1 MTYAEKVKGCFLGKC
16 LGGGIGMAF
25 EGTPY
30 CPGMKEETIFMQDVP
45 NDDMEM
51 QLIWVKALEEYGLA
65 LDPEKMGEIWLKYI
79 PHGCDEYSMAQ
90 RNLRRGIM
98 PPASGWK
105 DNFFVD
111 GMGAAIRSEVWGA
124 IFAGRPDAA
133 MHFAEVDSCVDHWG
147 NGVWGEIFMAA
158 ADCHAF
164 MHGDRVAA
172 LRFALEQIP
181 ADCRLGSTFHWIFSL
196 YDGGIDA
203 ETARTMIKEKTYS
216 PNFTDCVMN
225 LSFVLYAL
233 LWGEGD
239 FIKSV
244 LMAVNMGRDTDC
256 TAATA
261 GAFLGIL
268 GAIPEKWAAM
278 VKDTLIVSPFIYD
291 VPDVILSLDKL
302 VEKIVELHEKYG
314 NPPEKYGKY
323 VPYVSTG
330 KEPSLDRQSYLVI
343 PETAENRELVARLH
357 NGEAVAETEKAPF
370 RVVFDNLIMDLSPW
384 AKNGNS
390 IHLFSELSVTD
401 PPEDAVLSMTAD
413 TGCVLWID
421 GKRTLS
427 HHSRL
432 ACLPSFHRAEGGAA
446 FLWQV
451 PKKTVPVH
459 IQLYSCTPPLRC
471 CLMFGNIYYDHLEG
485 FKISI

>member
-1 MTYAEKVKGCFLGKC
+1 MTYSEKVKGCFLGKC

-25 EGTPY
+25 EGVPY
-30 CPGMKEETIFMQDVP
+30 RPEMTEEKIFMQDVP

-65 LDPEKMGEIWLKYI
+65 LGNKEMGDIWLRYI

-111 GMGAAIRSEVWGA
+111 GMGATIRSEVWGA

-133 MHFAEVDSCVDHWG
+133 MHFAEIDSSVDHWG
-147 NGVWGEIFMAA
+147 DGVWGEIFMAA
-158 ADCHAF
+158 ADCQAF
-164 MHGDRVAA
+164 TTGDRVGA

-181 ADCRLGSTFHWIFSL
+181 ADCRVGRTISWVFSL
-196 YDGGIDA
+196 YDQGMDA
-203 ETARTMIKEKTYS
+203 ASAREAILVKTHS

-225 LSFVLYAL
+225 LSYVVYAL

-278 VKDTLIVSPFIYD
+278 VKDELIVSPFIRNIPG
-291 VPDVILSLDKL
+291 VPLSLDEL
-302 VEKIVELHEKYG
+302 VGRIALLHEKYG
-314 NPPEKYGKY
+314 DPAEKYGRY
-323 VPYVSTG
+323 IPYQPTG
-330 KEPSLDRQSYLVI
+330 NEPSFDRSEYLI
-343 PETAENRELVARLH
+343 ISEEPENMALIERLS
-357 NGEAVAETEKAPF
+357 NGGKATEEEKKQFKAL
-370 RVVFDNLIMDLSPW
+370 FDDLILDLSPW
-384 AKNGNS
+384 AKNGNRL
-390 IHLFSELSVTD
+390 HLFSELEVND

-413 TGCVLWID
+413 VGCVLHID
-421 GKRTLS
+421 GKQLLS

-451 PKKTVPVH
+451 PKKRVPVH
-459 IQLYSCTPPLRC
+459 ITLYSCMPPLRC

-485 FKISI
+485 FKLTV